1 MMRVMVTADHLLYG
15 MIEYKPGDVLDMPD
29 NHATP
34 LKLLGKVKD
43 AGDDEQPRSKT
54 KYKRRDMRA
63 EE

>member
-1 MMRVMVTADHLLYG
+1 MMRVMVTVDDLLYNR
-15 MIEYKPGDVLDMPD
+15 IEYKSGDILDMPD

-54 KYKRRDMRA
+54 RYKTRHLRA